1 MANPSISVPD
11 DLLEDFDRI
20 LDVKEMLGELESDER
35 SPVVQELMREY
46 VEENEEY
53 LERWEAF
60 VEGNST
66 KTGNPVAVA
75 GN

>member
-20 LDVKEMLGELESDER
+20 LDVKEMLGELETDER
-35 SPVVQELMREY
+35 SPVIQDLMREY
-46 VEENEEY
+46 VEDNEEY

-66 KTGNPVAVA
+66 ITGETVVVA